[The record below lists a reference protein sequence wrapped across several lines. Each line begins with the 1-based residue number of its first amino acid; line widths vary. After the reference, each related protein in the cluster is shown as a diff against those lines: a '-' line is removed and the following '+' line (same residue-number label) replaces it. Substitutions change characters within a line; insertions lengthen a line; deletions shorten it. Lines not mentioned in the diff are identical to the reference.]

1 MVANRKDVVR
11 DILKDWVARGS
22 IRSGS
27 IGQAIAIM
35 KITFTVSAMNRQHCM
50 RVELPVSISS
60 RSTFIAV
67 ALAFI
72 CLVNDTKS
80 PQSAP

>member
-1 MVANRKDVVR
+1 MVANRKDVIR

-22 IRSGS
+22 IGTGG
-27 IGQAIAIM
+27 IGQAIAIV
-35 KITFTVSAMNRQHCM
+35 KIAWSVSVMDRRHCM

>member
-1 MVANRKDVVR
+1 MVANRKDVIR

-22 IRSGS
+22 IGTGG

-35 KITFTVSAMNRQHCM
+35 KIALSVSLMDRQYRM
-50 RVELPVSISS
+50 RVELPVSMSS